1 MRLLLGGGSDPSLRS
16 FLQAA
21 LLQNALEPPLGG
33 TFRRFGL
40 PYFGV
45 LIITILLFRVLYWG
59 PLFSEPP
66 PPPWYPKIRA
76 PGLSWG
82 TPVLAHR
89 LAAARDSHEDA
100 WVACR
105 CFFEVVS
112 AEPAP
117 SYHPKGPCTQT
128 VYTLALKQS
137 L

>member
-21 LLQNALEPPLGG
+21 LLQNAPEPLGG
-33 TFRRFGL
+33 TFRRFEL

-66 PPPWYPKIRA
+66 TPPCTLKSGQAARNTGYLGFNRGQMK
-76 PGLSWG
+76 GLSWG
-82 TPVLAHR
+82 TPVLVHR

-100 WVACR
+100 R
-105 CFFEVVS
+105 S
-112 AEPAP
+112 
-117 SYHPKGPCTQT
+117 
-128 VYTLALKQS
+128 LADASSK
-137 L
+137 